1 MLHTAVFSAGPGP
14 EYSEVSLKPSNPYKL
29 ACRSW
34 RAESARPRRWPA
46 LAAGLLVLGLGAA
59 QAALVSGSTETQ
71 TDTPANAQTARVG
84 VGVDAGGKELDK
96 AVQSG
101 VSTGSR
107 NLDLLL
113 EIRSDTA
120 AANKP
125 ASSRGDSI
133 SSRAALPGGRSLPSQ
148 TGNPTP
154 LPSLTQNPLLGSD
167 AISSRQ
173 RSELLQAKRG
183 SLGEGS
189 SFSESAGNDRRRL
202 QAEAIAR
209 DVSANGGD
217 DRAIRVLPL
226 TIIQFLRDNFIEL
239 LTAVAL
245 LALVGAGLK
254 AYSRRV

>member
-1 MLHTAVFSAGPGP
+1 M
-14 EYSEVSLKPSNPYKL
+14 KPSNPYKL
-29 ACRSW
+29 ACWSK
-34 RAESARPRRWPA
+34 RAESARPRLWPA

-59 QAALVSGSTETQ
+59 QAAPVSASTETQ
-71 TDTPANAQTARVG
+71 TDTSANAQTARVG
-84 VGVDAGGKELDK
+84 VGTEGKVLDK
-96 AVQSG
+96 AAHSG

-120 AANKP
+120 EANRP
-125 ASSRGDSI
+125 VSSRGDSI
-133 SSRAALPGGRSLPSQ
+133 SSRAALPGGRSLQSQ
-148 TGNPTP
+148 SGNPTP
-154 LPSLTQNPLLGSD
+154 VPLLSQNPLLGSD
-167 AISSRQ
+167 AIGSRQ

-189 SFSESAGNDRRRL
+189 SFMESAGNDRRRL
-202 QAEAIAR
+202 QAEAIAL

-217 DRAIRVLPL
+217 DRAIRLLPL
-226 TIIQFLRDNFIEL
+226 TIIHFLRDNFIEL